1 MSIWMKVD
9 TLTPMTPR
17 SGPSVV
23 AACIQDRHARTMA
36 GRLHGLKRD
45 VLGKERMEM
54 KGVKLINRATFRRR
68 HMEVAFVEEFFSA
81 LLNLPITVFAMI
93 MERPTEAPDPNDMKL
108 PDQFRFLTQRVQLLA
123 ESKEEM
129 ATLLFDGSP
138 GQLGGLSFKFGAFLY
153 RSEEGRACINI
164 TDTPFFG
171 DSRASAGVQIA
182 DMIASVIRQLRRGGA
197 LQEYPHWRHIP
208 SCPSGGTT
216 ALLNRKPLIR
226 LATMGSLDPGCTGC
240 QRSRAVAGRWTTK
253 STNRKEPVIAP
264 TGSYARLLQSQL
276 YSTGG
281 TNVKVPPWQRLWDGR
296 GDRLGPHRTIGNP
309 DLVLTKWQPVTAPA
323 CPRCGASEIAVHQD
337 ANQVVRALD
346 QRPTPA
352 LAGID
357 ALYSGHAV
365 SSVRPRSRKRGCLWL
380 VQGADRFR

>member
-1 MSIWMKVD
+1 MLVYLD
-9 TLTPMTPR
+9 E
-17 SGPSVV
+17 SGHPHPNDASERPVVV

-68 HMEVAFVEEFFSA
+68 PMEVAFVEEFFSA

-182 DMIASVIRQLRRGGA
+182 DMIASVIRQYEEAELYRSTPTGDTFLLSIRRYYRIIEQKTVDQVSHDGFARPGLYRMPAEQGG
-197 LQEYPHWRHIP
+197 
-208 SCPSGGTT
+208 
-216 ALLNRKPLIR
+216 
-226 LATMGSLDPGCTGC
+226 
-240 QRSRAVAGRWTTK
+240 SRAV
-253 STNRKEPVIAP
+253 
-264 TGSYARLLQSQL
+264 
-276 YSTGG
+276 
-281 TNVKVPPWQRLWDGR
+281 D
-296 GDRLGPHRTIGNP
+296 D
-309 DLVLTKWQPVTAPA
+309 
-323 CPRCGASEIAVHQD
+323 
-337 ANQVVRALD
+337 QVD
-346 QRPTPA
+346 
-352 LAGID
+352 
-357 ALYSGHAV
+357 
-365 SSVRPRSRKRGCLWL
+365 K
-380 VQGADRFR
+380 